1 MKVSVDSIVIT
12 PPVGIP
18 LAGNGR
24 ADSRSR
30 GVHDD
35 LRANYIY
42 IEESG
47 EKLLFIGMDLL
58 GLKKES
64 CDRIKSII
72 FEKTGLAAKRV
83 HILCTHTHSGPNTMQ
98 IFKGFLT
105 EQDLENCDE
114 YLDWLV
120 ARVAEPVNGILQA
133 AVDGRI
139 GFGRDEVKGFSFC
152 RRIIL
157 KNGECKMVF
166 EEYDPAQIDH
176 LTGPNG
182 YPDMGVFL
190 ITDKEE
196 TVRGIIVHYTT
207 HPAVVCGQDWLYSR
221 DFIDRMTCDLQ
232 RRFGKDVVVLYAN
245 GAQGNLVAA
254 DPYQKFITGWEE
266 AERVGAGLA
275 EGAIRIANRIL
286 AQGRLTACA
295 PVQSVQKR
303 VILPIRKVTD
313 EDCKRAEGIL
323 RTTQSEVRLHG
334 LDPKVEAESILEVAN
349 YTYTQ
354 EETVI
359 NAIRIGDTLIM
370 TFPGEVFFEFALE
383 LLQASPVPNTM
394 VFGLTD
400 DYVGYIPTENAF
412 SEGGYEVKTSIC
424 SSRFAPTAG
433 KILVGECLTL
443 MEEICRGEP

>member
-30 GVHDD
+30 GVHDE

-58 GLKKES
+58 GLKKET
-64 CDRIKSII
+64 CDRIKSAV
-72 FEKTGLAAKRV
+72 FAKTGLAAERV

-105 EQDLENCDE
+105 EQDLANCDQ

-120 ARVAEPVNGILQA
+120 ARVAEPAGGILQA
-133 AVDGRI
+133 AVDGKI
-139 GFGRDEVKGFSFC
+139 GFGRDVVEGFSFC
-152 RRIIL
+152 RRVIL

-166 EEYDPAQIDH
+166 EEYDPAEIDH

-182 YPDMGVFL
+182 YPDMGIFL
-190 ITDKEE
+190 ITDAEE
-196 TVRGIIVHYTT
+196 SVRGILVHYTT

-221 DFIDRMTCDLQ
+221 DFIDRMTSDLQ
-232 RRFGKDVVVLYAN
+232 QRFGQDVVVLYAN

-254 DPYQKFITGWEE
+254 DPYKEFVTGWEE
-266 AERVGAGLA
+266 ADRVGAGLA
-275 EGAIRIANRIL
+275 AGAIRIAERIL
-286 AQGRLTACA
+286 TERRLTAVA
-295 PVQSVQKR
+295 
-303 VILPIRKVTD
+303 PIRLAQRSMTLPVRSITK
-313 EDCKRAEGIL
+313 EDCKRAEEIL
-323 RTTQSEVRLHG
+323 RTPRNEVRLHG

-349 YTYTQ
+349 YPRVE
-354 EETVI
+354 EETIVS
-359 NAIRIGDTLIM
+359 AILIGDTLMI
-370 TFPGEVFFEFALE
+370 TFPGEVFIEFALK
-383 LLQASPVPNTM
+383 LIQASPVQNTM
-394 VFGLTD
+394 IFGLAD
-400 DYVGYIPTENAF
+400 DYVGYIPTESAF
-412 SEGGYEVKTSIC
+412 AEGGYEVKTSIC
-424 SSRFAPTAG
+424 SSKFSPHAG
-433 KILVGECLTL
+433 RILVENCLNLTDE
-443 MEEICRGEP
+443 MCKSGS

>member
-12 PPVGIP
+12 PPVGVP

-42 IEESG
+42 MEEAG
-47 EKLLFIGMDLL
+47 EQLLFIAMDLL
-58 GLKKES
+58 GLKRET
-64 CDRIKSII
+64 CERIKVAV
-72 FEKTGLAAKRV
+72 FEKTGLAVERV
-83 HILCTHTHSGPNTMQ
+83 HIFCTHTHSGPNTMQ

-105 EQDLENCDE
+105 EQDLANCDR

-120 ARVAEPVNGILQA
+120 ARVAEPVGGILQS
-133 AVDGRI
+133 AVDGKI
-139 GFGRDEVKGFSFC
+139 GFGRDTVEGFSFC

-157 KNGECKMVF
+157 TNGECKMVF

-190 ITDKEE
+190 IADKEE
-196 TVRGIIVHYTT
+196 TVRGILVHYTT

-221 DFIDRMTCDLQ
+221 DFIDRMTNDLQ
-232 RRFGKDVVVLYAN
+232 HRFGKDVVVLYAN

-254 DPYQKFITGWEE
+254 DPYKEFVTGWEE

-275 EGAIRIANRIL
+275 KGAIRIAERIL
-286 AQGRLTACA
+286 KQGKLTDCA
-295 PVQSVQKR
+295 PIQNAQAQVK
-303 VILPIRKVTD
+303 LPVRKITK
-313 EDCKRAEGIL
+313 EDCKRAEEIL
-323 RTTQSEVRLHG
+323 RTPQSGVRLHG

-349 YTYTQ
+349 YPYA
-354 EETVI
+354 EEESVI
-359 NAIRIGDTLIM
+359 SAIRIGETLVM

-383 LLQASPVPNTM
+383 LMQVSAVPDTM
-394 VFGLTD
+394 VFGLAD
-400 DYVGYIPTENAF
+400 DYVGYIPTERAF

-424 SSRFAPTAG
+424 SSKFAPLAG
-433 KILVGECLTL
+433 RILVENCLSL
-443 MEEICRGEP
+443 MKKVCVAAQ